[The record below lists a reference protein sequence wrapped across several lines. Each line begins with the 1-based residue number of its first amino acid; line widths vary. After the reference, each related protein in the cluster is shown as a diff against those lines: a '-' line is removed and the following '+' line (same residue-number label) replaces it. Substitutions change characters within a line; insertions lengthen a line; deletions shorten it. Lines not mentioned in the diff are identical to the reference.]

1 MARNKDKAYKIKL
14 QKAKK
19 EAKASPFWARLRAL
33 GRRRTNSWRLN
44 PQKRRKWKRNR
55 IGI

>member
-1 MARNKDKAYKIKL
+1 MARNKDKAYKKKL
-14 QKAKK
+14 EKAKK
-19 EAKASPFWARLRAL
+19 EAKASPFWTRLRAL
-33 GRRRTNSWRLN
+33 GRRRTHSWRLN